1 MCCKLSDS
9 GTHPRSREQGRVTAV
24 RRHREAVGLPHVR
37 GASRAELPSGSRE
50 QAYRRTRDVDNWRIR
65 VNTQSSARRGVLVQS
80 SPAQLARGRDDIT
93 GGISSKVFC
102 YAHAQRKRRD
112 KQRNSLHGGSSS
124 TTKAKVSAQ
133 LIRAAISCKVQL
145 SCGYAQGYTTNHRV
159 EKKSPITY

>member
-80 SPAQLARGRDDIT
+80 SPAQLARDRDDTT

-112 KQRNSLHGGSSS
+112 KQRNNLHGGTGS
-124 TTKAKVSAQ
+124 TTAKVSAR
-133 LIRAAISCKVQL
+133 LVHAAISRKVQL
-145 SCGYAQGYTTNHRV
+145 SCGYAQGFSVNHRV
-159 EKKSPITY
+159 EKNHR